1 MGPQISAPGPG
12 NQADSM
18 VTLQQAIQLIQQAAL
33 GLPPGSPLHRDALRA
48 ASQLSRHLG
57 GQSGMA
63 PGAGVLKTS
72 LGDQLR
78 HTVRNMMLQRV
89 LGMKQQGP
97 GQGPNPPM
105 PSTPLPG
112 S

>member
-1 MGPQISAPGPG
+1 MT
-12 NQADSM
+12 
-18 VTLQQAIQLIQQAAL
+18 TLQQAILLIQQAAI
-33 GLPPGSPLHRDALRA
+33 GLPPGSPLHRDALKA

-72 LGDQLR
+72 LGDQMR
-78 HTVRNMMLQRV
+78 HTVRNMLLQRI
-89 LGMKQQGP
+89 LGQKGQAP
-97 GQGPNPPM
+97 GQGAAPPM